1 MKEQLS
7 LAFSHL
13 RPEYQDYLW
22 DKRLDSFES
31 IEKYG
36 REFERREEIK
46 ERYRSPPCRDRAK
59 IPGTTYTGPHQATQN
74 RGNSRVDKSVPNRR

>member
-22 DKRLDSFES
+22 NKRLDSFEA

-36 REFERREEIK
+36 REFERREAIK
-46 ERYRSPPCRDRAK
+46 ERYRSPPR
-59 IPGTTYTGPHQATQN
+59 
-74 RGNSRVDKSVPNRR
+74 